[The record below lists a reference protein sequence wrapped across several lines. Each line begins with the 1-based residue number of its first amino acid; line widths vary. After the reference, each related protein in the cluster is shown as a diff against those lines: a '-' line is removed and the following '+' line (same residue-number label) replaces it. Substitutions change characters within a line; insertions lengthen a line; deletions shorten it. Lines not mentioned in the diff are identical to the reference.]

1 MRAWFYR
8 ECKKAKR
15 RDFRMLSG
23 SFVNDPWGSLHKFIK
38 KGSQNPNPLSST
50 SFEKNLLSHSVPKY
64 LNSILNTFFFNPPPD
79 TRPAHFH
86 YSTPRHLPKSHPD
99 PPFTSVEL
107 RIAYSSLKPRKAPG
121 PDHIPGKFDKWMI
134 SSFHDFFLL
143 QYNSCLTLGHF
154 PTAWKI
160 GRLALV
166 PKPHSDG
173 DFTSSHRPITLLS
186 AFSKIFESLLCHR
199 LSHLLENNN
208 LLHPLQLGFRRG
220 KSPTDALFNLKTQIS
235 DAKTRLQCCLLINLD
250 IKSAFDHLWHPVL
263 ISRLSNIG
271 LSPSFI
277 SIFSSF
283 LNNRQVTLE
292 YRGFSCTTSPKRGCA
307 QGSKSGPILWNI
319 FFDPILSLPF
329 PPGVH
334 AQAFA
339 DGLQLIIH
347 GDPNNLKN
355 IAQISINL
363 IIEWCLDNKL
373 TLSPSKSSILPIFCS
388 EPTIHIQNSTIP
400 CVKDITILGVNFN
413 SRFSF
418 SPHLNNI
425 CEKILK
431 LFPRLRS
438 CANSYFGFGYRAIK
452 LFYHSVIEPTLT
464 YAAPIWAEAA
474 DTTAGR
480 SRLRSTQRKFCINA
494 IHGFRTVPTL
504 TSFALLRVLPI
515 DHKLKLLS
523 SLYNPSHSLPFKAE
537 HPPIPYSY
545 PQPHLLLDLSHSLIP
560 ESTPDISYYT
570 DGSKTSSGVGSGI
583 FRSSS
588 IPSIPCLE
596 SSLSLSKH
604 CTVFQTESFALLT
617 ALKDIRTVDQNLS
630 IGIFFRLP
638 IPLMLPFKAQM
649 LTPHCP
655 QMSDTIIRPT
665 SHTQNNTPL
674 GKGTLWHRGQL
685 PSRCSSKDRGSYK
698 SH

>member
-1 MRAWFYR
+1 MCRILSTR
-8 ECKKAKR
+8 C
-15 RDFRMLSG
+15 RMVSTLCRNVWLVGWLVGLVVMAVQSWSG
-23 SFVNDPWGSLHKFIK
+23 D
-38 KGSQNPNPLSST
+38 KGSTGEERTHLDGFGIGPAIGR
-50 SFEKNLLSHSVPKY
+50 EKKV
-64 LNSILNTFFFNPPPD
+64 
-79 TRPAHFH
+79 R
-86 YSTPRHLPKSHPD
+86 R
-99 PPFTSVEL
+99 
-107 RIAYSSLKPRKAPG
+107 RKAPG
-121 PDHIPGKFDKWMI
+121 PDHIPGKFAKWMI

-143 QYNSCLTLGHF
+143 LYNSCLTLGHF

-208 LLHPLQLGFRRG
+208 LLHPLQFGFR
-220 KSPTDALFNLKTQIS
+220 
-235 DAKTRLQCCLLINLD
+235 
-250 IKSAFDHLWHPVL
+250 
-263 ISRLSNIG
+263 
-271 LSPSFI
+271 LSPSYI
-277 SIFSSF
+277 SIYSSF

-334 AQAFA
+334 AQDFA
-339 DGLQLIIH
+339 DDLQLVIH
-347 GDPNNLKN
+347 GDPNNLKD

-373 TLSPSKSSILPIFCS
+373 TLSPNKSSILPIFCS
-388 EPTIHIQNSTIP
+388 EPTIHIQNSIIP
-400 CVKDITILGVNFN
+400 CVEDITILGVNFN

-418 SPHLNNI
+418 SPHLNKI
-425 CEKILK
+425 CVKILN

-438 CANSYFGFGYRAIK
+438 CANSYYGFGYRARK

-474 DTTAGR
+474 DTIAGR

-494 IHGFRTVPTL
+494 IHGFRTGPTF

-523 SLYNPSHSLPFKAE
+523 SLFKPFHSLPFKAE
-537 HPPIPYSY
+537 HP
-545 PQPHLLLDLSHSLIP
+545 HLLIVTLNHTFSSTSLTPRFRSPPRIYHTTLMAPKPLPGNIYIFIPTLHTLSRIFLILIQTLHSL
-560 ESTPDISYYT
+560 
-570 DGSKTSSGVGSGI
+570 SGI
-583 FRSSS
+583 KLRLTYSTKRH
-588 IPSIPCLE
+588 PYHCL
-596 SSLSLSKH
+596 SLLCTLSKH
-604 CTVFQTESFALLT
+604 RCFH
-617 ALKDIRTVDQNLS
+617 
-630 IGIFFRLP
+630 P
-638 IPLMLPFKAQM
+638 IVHKCQM
-649 LTPHCP
+649 LLYNLLPTRKITLDWVWGHSGIEGNCRADALAKIGAATNLTTPKYK
-655 QMSDTIIRPT
+655 
-665 SHTQNNTPL
+665 L
-674 GKGTLWHRGQL
+674 A
-685 PSRCSSKDRGSYK
+685 SKK
-698 SH
+698 KK